1 MSGECRWWRDLDTT
15 GALCTH
21 LRYCRAFSASRK
33 PLSLRLGTFV
43 SCSFFVFFRR
53 RFTSNNCNWI
63 VERTSVLQHIHA
75 ALPSKQRSIQPFVGR
90 WAEPSEFPSP
100 ANCPWISFGISKR
113 HQWPSKAFLYHRDT
127 KIRLCRDESILII
140 TPLNLTSLLFTHWHA
155 KFFSHVSRASLKSAP
170 KVPEDVVWCGRPA
183 MMMRV
188 SSNERNWP
196 LTSHYYFI
204 T

>member
-1 MSGECRWWRDLDTT
+1 MHTLT
-15 GALCTH
+15 
-21 LRYCRAFSASRK
+21 
-33 PLSLRLGTFV
+33 
-43 SCSFFVFFRR
+43 SFFSEDVSLLIIAIESLKGHLCF
-53 RFTSNNCNWI
+53 
-63 VERTSVLQHIHA
+63 SVCTLLCRQ
-75 ALPSKQRSIQPFVGR
+75 SSSSSIQPFVGR

-113 HQWPSKAFLYHRDT
+113 HQWASKAFLYHRDT
-127 KIRLCRDESILII
+127 KMRRCRDESTLII

-183 MMMRV
+183 MMMMV
-188 SSNERNWP
+188 SANERNWP
-196 LTSHYYFI
+196 LTSHYYVI